1 MKEREH
7 IYYFDYLRVFAFMSV
22 IFMHTAAMPLRAG
35 IGGNWYV
42 TNVVTCLA
50 FTAVPLFFM
59 MSGYLL
65 MTSKKTEDALIMLKN
80 RLPRLIVPLVFW
92 TIMAITWLLSANH
105 QFTIKE
111 FLKSMISAT
120 SQPAMVHM
128 WYMYTLIAI
137 YIISPF
143 LYAGLHNMKRSGHI
157 LLFSILVIVSLQ
169 YMIRIVVPEPFNRL
183 FMWDIV
189 DKMQFFGGH
198 LCTFFLGYYLG
209 TSKKKVSNKLLI
221 ILAVFSLTII
231 SVGTWFLTIQSGEF
245 DQTFQV
251 QSQGYEILL
260 ASSIFLLAKQNLNK
274 TKKWIEHLV
283 KPLAGLSLPVYLCHN
298 IILSILGFYGIE
310 GSSFIKIV
318 MVTCLTALISFLFA
332 KTTASIKPV
341 CFLVNG
347 VTYKNACENLNW
359 QYTFRWITKKES

>member
-7 IYYFDYLRVFAFMSV
+7 IYYFDYLRIFAFVSV

-35 IGGNWYV
+35 INGNWYV

-59 MSGYLL
+59 MSGFLL
-65 MTSKKTEDALIMLKN
+65 MTSKKTEDVSIMIKN

-92 TIMAITWLLSANH
+92 TTVAVIWLLLAND
-105 QFTIKE
+105 QLTIKE
-111 FLKSMISAT
+111 FLKSMISST
-120 SQPAMVHM
+120 SQPIMVHM

-157 LLFSILVIVSLQ
+157 LLFSIIVIVSLQ
-169 YMIRIVVPEPFNRL
+169 YMIRIIVPEPFNKL

-221 ILAVFSLTII
+221 MIAVISLGII
-231 SVGTWFLTIQSGEF
+231 SVGTWLLTIRTGEF

-260 ASSIFLLAKQNLNK
+260 ASSMFLLAKQNLNK
-274 TKKWIEHLV
+274 TKKWIEHFV

-298 IILSILGFYGIE
+298 IILSILGYYGIE
-310 GSSFIKIV
+310 GSGFIKIV
-318 MVTCLTALISFLFA
+318 FVTVIVAVISYLIA
-332 KTTASIKPV
+332 KTTASVKPI

-359 QYTFRWITKKES
+359 QYTFGWMKKN